1 MIDLNDLISRKRIR
15 YELGGSTMPERY
27 REFCLRVIDSE
38 RLSPTAFFNFN
49 SQEDFTNKINEL
61 IALGE
66 EQGFSTKDILNAQ
79 IHSHKPSLFDI
90 IKELEF
96 KEGKIDASKI
106 KVTRIYREGDK
117 EGVRVEMWKE
127 EA

>member
-1 MIDLNDLISRKRIR
+1 MKDTN
-15 YELGGSTMPERY
+15 YEDGYKEGFAIGYLEGFKNGRLF
-27 REFCLRVIDSE
+27 EFD
-38 RLSPTAFFNFN
+38 

-66 EQGFSTKDILNAQ
+66 EQGFSTKGILNTQ
-79 IHSHKPSLFDI
+79 IHSDKPSLFDI
-90 IKELEF
+90 IKESEF

-127 EA
+127 ED